1 MLKLTLDNKD
11 KLDDIIITEDT
22 ILNIRLDNCSCDI
35 NIDVMDNMCLEV
47 FEIDN
52 NTSNRINYNL
62 KSNSVVIVNKIA
74 RNNSDIT
81 KVNLNGEKASI
92 KYYSNIMNYSNNVYS
107 FKINHN
113 ASYTESDICNH
124 CVNFTENEFKFLV
137 DASVEKSAVECFCN
151 QDNKI
156 IDMNNGKNYIS
167 PNLFVDND
175 LINANHSA
183 YIGKFKKDVMFYLKS
198 RGINEKDS
206 NLLLIKGFLL
216 EKMNLDELLMEEYVN
231 FINSSL
237 VGD

>member
-1 MLKLTLDNKD
+1 MLKLSLNNKD

-22 ILNIRLDNCSCDI
+22 ILEIRLDNCSEEI

-52 NTSNRINYNL
+52 NTSNKINYNL
-62 KSNSVVIVNKIA
+62 RNNAQVVVNKLA

-81 KVNLNGEKASI
+81 RVSLGEKTSV
-92 KYYSNIMNYSNNVYS
+92 KYYSNIMNYGNNSYD
-107 FKINHN
+107 FKINHRG
-113 ASYTESDICNH
+113 SYSSSDIVNH

-137 DASVEKSAVECFCN
+137 DSSVEKMAMECFCN

-156 IDMNNGKNYIS
+156 IDINGGKNYIS
-167 PNLFVDND
+167 PNLLVDND

-183 YIGKFKKDVMFYLKS
+183 YIGKFKKDVLFYLMS
-198 RGINEKDS
+198 RGISEKDS

-216 EKMNLDELLMEEYVN
+216 EKMNLEELVMEEYIN
-231 FINSSL
+231 FINSNL